1 MTCPQLVFPLSACLA
16 LAAIALGCGIK
27 GPPLAPLVI
36 VPARVASVSAERF
49 DDQVFVSFQVPSE
62 NTDGSAPADLDRV
75 EVYALTTQPVDGRDV
90 QPPFDDWF
98 DAASLVAT
106 ILVRPPGATEP
117 NRDTVEGSSE
127 DDASEVQGA
136 DVTVVEHLTPD
147 TFVLQTL
154 EDEDEDEGAAEAN
167 LVDEP
172 PRASPLVGP
181 ALPRPPRRTYVV
193 RGVSLRGREGSPSSR
208 VSVPLTQAPDPPS
221 APTVTYTESEI
232 ELVWNPPTTVR
243 LPIQEPATDDVL
255 AAEPIV
261 ESPTPSA
268 FQIYDVTEDAAKAEV
283 RRPQPLNSAP
293 QSDTTHRETRI
304 TFGVERCFAARTVDS
319 VDGMEIRS
327 RPSVQ
332 SCVMFV
338 DTFPPKAPGG
348 VIAVA
353 SDAAI
358 SLVWD
363 ANTER
368 DLAGYMVLRGRV
380 PGATLAPLTAAP
392 IEETIYR
399 DVTVDGGVSY
409 EYAVQAVDR
418 ATPPNLSPMS
428 ERVVERAR

>member
-1 MTCPQLVFPLSACLA
+1 M
-16 LAAIALGCGIK
+16 K
-27 GPPLAPLVI
+27 GPPQAPLVI
-36 VPARVASVSAERF
+36 VPARAASVSAERF
-49 DDQVFVSFQVPSE
+49 DDQVFISFQVPSE

-75 EVYALTTQPVDGRDV
+75 EVYALTTQPVDRRDV
-90 QPPFDDWF
+90 QLPFDDWF

-117 NRDTVEGSSE
+117 NGDTAEGSSG
-127 DDASEVQGA
+127 DDPSEIQGA
-136 DVTVVEHLTPD
+136 DVTVVERLTPD
-147 TFVLQTL
+147 TFVPQTQ
-154 EDEDEDEGAAEAN
+154 EDEDERAAEAEAD

-232 ELVWNPPTTVR
+232 ELVWNPPATVR

-261 ESPTPSA
+261 ETPTPSA
-268 FQIYDVTEDAAKAEV
+268 FQVYDVTEDAAEAEV

-293 QSDTTHRETRI
+293 VSETTHRETRI
-304 TFGVERCFAARTVDS
+304 RFGVERCFAARTVDS
-319 VDGMEIRS
+319 VDEMEIRS

-332 SCVMFV
+332 SCVTFV
-338 DTFPPKAPGG
+338 DTFPPEAPGG

-380 PGATLAPLTAAP
+380 PGETLAPLTAAP
-392 IEETIYR
+392 IEETTYR
-399 DVTVDGGVSY
+399 DATVDAGVSY

>member
-1 MTCPQLVFPLSACLA
+1 MTCPRLVFPLSACLA
-16 LAAIALGCGIK
+16 LAAIALGCGMR

-36 VPARVASVSAERF
+36 VPAQVASVSAERF
-49 DDQVFVSFQVPSE
+49 DDQVFVSFQVPTE
-62 NTDGSAPADLDRV
+62 NADGSAPADLDRV
-75 EVYALTTQPVDGRDV
+75 EVYALTTRPVDGRDV
-90 QPPFDDWF
+90 PPPFDDWF

-106 ILVRPPGATEP
+106 ILVRSPDATEP
-117 NRDTVEGSSE
+117 RRESAEGPSG

-136 DVTVVEHLTPD
+136 DVTVVERLTPD

-154 EDEDEDEGAAEAN
+154 EDEGAAEADAD

-193 RGVSLRGREGSPSSR
+193 RGVSRRGRGGSPSSR

-232 ELVWNPPTTVR
+232 ELVWNPPATVR

-255 AAEPIV
+255 AAKPIV

-268 FQIYDVTEDAAKAEV
+268 FQIYDVTEDAAEAEV
-283 RRPQPLNSAP
+283 RRPQPLNSTP

-319 VDGMEIRS
+319 VDGLEIRS

-332 SCVMFV
+332 SCVTFV
-338 DTFPPKAPGG
+338 DTFPPAAPGG

-392 IEETIYR
+392 IEETTYR